1 MTIFESEWFYLEKR
15 TNCGWIEWFPFVG
28 KVSLL
33 VDIILKWLHG
43 TNTYL
48 QISHF
53 YPNSKQYVYSLNF
66 FDGLFSDHS
75 ESGQWPLWPPLPSCH
90 PACWSTCLVTNQ
102 QSCKTQLMHLLFTNI
117 LPNKID
123 HLWTSSENKLIWR
136 EIQCWGWPT
145 NQPPSNKAEL

>member
-28 KVSLL
+28 KMSLL
-33 VDIILKWLHG
+33 VDIILMWLHW

-53 YPNSKQYVYSLNF
+53 YPNSKQCIPWTFLTVCFLTTLSLAS
-66 FDGLFSDHS
+66 GHSDHR
-75 ESGQWPLWPPLPSCH
+75 CRNH

-102 QSCKTQLMHLLFTNI
+102 QSCKTQLMRLLFTNI
-117 LPNKID
+117 LPNKVD
-123 HLWTSSENKLIWR
+123 HLWPSSENKLIWR